1 MTITKISNNDTGQ
14 HELQSQSGRT
24 ECWLD
29 GWIAVPDHLEAMAW
43 ETLGWCDLD
52 IQDGV
57 LVGITPP
64 ERPEPEP
71 EPEIPDLI
79 AQVQTAMMAFA
90 ATSTEIP
97 DNYALDMPDLF
108 PTWERVLA
116 AGKPLKGG
124 TILNDGGQL
133 YRVNHD
139 NTTPQEHQPPHGEG
153 MTAVYTPINK
163 TNAGTAEDPI
173 PAVRGME
180 YVYGLIYKDPEDGK
194 LYLCTRTGYNPGETV
209 VLQYLPHELVSQY
222 FEVYTG

>member
-57 LVGITPP
+57 LVGITPT

-71 EPEIPDLI
+71 APEIPDMT
-79 AQVQTAMMAFA
+79 AQEQTAMMAFA

-124 TILNDGGQL
+124 CERCV
-133 YRVNHD
+133 YREVCAGRIEYERAYSKD
-139 NTTPQEHQPPHGEG
+139 VTPYGAAPSV
-153 MTAVYTPINK
+153 T
-163 TNAGTAEDPI
+163 ED
-173 PAVRGME
+173 E
-180 YVYGLIYKDPEDGK
+180 
-194 LYLCTRTGYNPGETV
+194 
-209 VLQYLPHELVSQY
+209 
-222 FEVYTG
+222 

>member
-1 MTITKISNNDTGQ
+1 MTLAKYKIKYQNGETNVIVADEEFAKQYAEENGASF
-14 HELQSQSGRT
+14 ELVSDQ
-24 ECWLD
+24 
-29 GWIAVPDHLEAMAW
+29 
-43 ETLGWCDLD
+43 D
-52 IQDGV
+52 IQD
-57 LVGITPP
+57 TS
-64 ERPEPEP
+64 
-71 EPEIPDLI
+71 IPDMTE
-79 AQVQTAMMAFA
+79 QVQAAMMAFA

-116 AGKPLKGG
+116 TGKPLKGG

-163 TNAGTAEDPI
+163 TNSGTAEDPI

-209 VLQYLPHELVSQY
+209 VLQYLPHELVEQY